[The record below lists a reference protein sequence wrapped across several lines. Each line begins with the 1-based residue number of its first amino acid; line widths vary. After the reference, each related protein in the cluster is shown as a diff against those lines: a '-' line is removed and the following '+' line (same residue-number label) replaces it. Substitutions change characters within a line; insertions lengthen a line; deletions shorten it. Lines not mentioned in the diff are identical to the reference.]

1 MLPAVH
7 LDFIH
12 RPARHGLWLLA
23 ALVLLGV
30 SWNEHQ
36 AALDQAAG
44 ERLKAQ
50 ARLAQAQPVLRAAD
64 ASLSSLNWPWQRLFH
79 ALERAPQD
87 NIAVLAIEAEG
98 RSGVL
103 RIQAE
108 SPDNSTLQS
117 YLQALA
123 AQGLHTPRLTQ
134 QQVHSADTGPSLM
147 RFNVEATWQP

>member
-7 LDFIH
+7 LDFIPRPTRH
-12 RPARHGLWLLA
+12 RLWLLA

-30 SWNEHQ
+30 SWSEHQ

-50 ARLAQAQPVLRAAD
+50 ARLAQTQPVRHAAD
-64 ASLSSLNWPWQRLFH
+64 ANLASLNWPWQRLFH
-79 ALERAPQD
+79 ALEHAPQD

-98 RSGVL
+98 RSGVV

-108 SPDNSTLQS
+108 TPDGSTLQS

-123 AQGLHTPRLTQ
+123 AHGLNTPRLTQ
-134 QQVHSADTGPSLM
+134 QQLHNDDTGPSLT